1 MATQGWETCVA
12 TRKRPEDGGSG
23 ASAVLVLKLD
33 RVLVPGIME
42 VAVSGIDFAWENL
55 DLSGIL
61 IMGCV

>member
-1 MATQGWETCVA
+1 MAAQGWETCAA
-12 TRKRPEDGGSG
+12 TKKRPEDGGSG

-33 RVLVPGIME
+33 RVLLPGIME